1 MIQFERS
8 VLIDRPIEEVFS
20 FISDFENEP
29 KWCEEVVET
38 QQTSEGPVE
47 VGSTFIDHVEF
58 MGRTIESTYEILA
71 YERNKSI
78 TIETSAGPVP
88 FVATYSFDEDE
99 GVTKLAILAEA
110 EPGGFFK
117 LATPIIR
124 RQLEKQ
130 WERNFASLKQLLE
143 S

>member
-8 VLIDRPIEEVFS
+8 VVIDRSIEDVFS
-20 FISDFENEP
+20 FLSDFENEP

-38 QQTSEGPVE
+38 QQTSQGPVGM
-47 VGSTFIDHVEF
+47 GSTFTDYVEF

-110 EPGGFFK
+110 EPGGFFR

-130 WERNFASLKQLLE
+130 WERNFANLKQLLE